1 MNFWSDDTM
10 SKVVTLG
17 QYVEYNGTA
26 GRWWKAS
33 NYKIKSMTHPKLIEE
48 IRMIAHDKLFIALR
62 SDENKPKDAN
72 KILLTDLHATL
83 SNLLST
89 KNAIDKNIKRY
100 DKILKSRDV
109 SIYSALVQ
117 AFEPTKISIEY
128 ENLRTALIKENQEA
142 ESLMQWSEYKD
153 KGYDNFFK
161 QVKKLLPEGDHSKF
175 YHKQIQ
181 ESVNRPKQVS
191 AATSS
196 SNGVVSPSPS
206 IQPKSSKE
214 SNAKPMPDIP
224 KQTPPKN
231 EKTKADG
238 HKPISAVE
246 PSRATAPNPPPKAII
261 SQKPS
266 ITSELELKV
275 ELESAIPEE
284 TIHGTIEKDADD
296 REPKPDIELEPV
308 IAKETLLEKMARQAK
323 DRESTSNKKTQKTV
337 KDKGPISYPIVF
349 KARAWKKYWSNSN
362 APIGKLW
369 CGYLWNCASIGK
381 SYLMNDA
388 PREKLIRQF
397 DVNQDFVVVKHIGK
411 KLHILMFDG
420 VSQSRAPRQWAEF
433 LAEVYV
439 EKKMNIEKLK
449 KHSEEVENWHQNALL
464 RWEKWVEE
472 EYLPKRTHLP
482 SWRLKNEVKT
492 SHTTFIAIEI
502 NKESIRIANIG
513 DSAVFCKQ
521 NSGEI
526 KHLPATY
533 NHLLGPKNIST
544 EKLYDQSDIEYLS
557 LQSNDLNSLLACTD
571 SIADYIFDENPQ
583 ALDKKYT
590 ESLNALSS
598 KGDKFAYM
606 AEMISKG
613 PSNGGWLEDD
623 VSFFSL
629 VNSIVKGGEQ

>member
-1 MNFWSDDTM
+1 ML
-10 SKVVTLG
+10 KVVTLG

-33 NYKIKSMTHPKLIEE
+33 NYKIKAMTHPKLIEE

-128 ENLRTALIKENQEA
+128 NNLRNGLIKKNQEA

-153 KGYDNFFK
+153 KGYDDFFK
-161 QVKKLLPEGDHSKF
+161 QVKKLLPEGVHSKF

-181 ESVNRPKQVS
+181 ESVNKPKQVP

-214 SNAKPMPDIP
+214 SNAK
-224 KQTPPKN
+224 QVSLEN
-231 EKTKADG
+231 REKKADD
-238 HKPISAVE
+238 HKPISTDE
-246 PSRATAPNPPPKAII
+246 PSRATATNPPPKAII
-261 SQKPS
+261 SQKPP
-266 ITSELELKV
+266 ITSELKV
-275 ELESAIPEE
+275 ESKPAITGE
-284 TIHGTIEKDADD
+284 TIHEIIEKDENV
-296 REPKPDIELEPV
+296 REPKPEPV
-308 IAKETLLEKMARQAK
+308 IPKETLLEKMAREAK
-323 DRESTSNKKTQKTV
+323 ERESTSNKKTQKTV
-337 KDKGPISYPIVF
+337 KDKRPISYPIVF

>member
-1 MNFWSDDTM
+1 M
-10 SKVVTLG
+10 SNGATLE
-17 QYVEYNGTA
+17 EYLAYNQSTNWGWHTN
-26 GRWWKAS
+26 
-33 NYKIKSMTHPKLIEE
+33 NYKIKTMTQSKLIKL
-48 IRMIAHDKLFIALR
+48 IRKAGLENLFIVL
-62 SDENKPKDAN
+62 DCMGDKPEDAN
-72 KILLTDLHATL
+72 NILLTDIQTTFSKIADFANIL
-83 SNLLST
+83 N
-89 KNAIDKNIKRY
+89 KNIGRY
-100 DKILKSRDV
+100 DEILKSKKV
-109 SIYSALVQ
+109 SIYSAIVQ

-128 ENLRTALIKENQEA
+128 ENRRRALIRKNQEA
-142 ESLMQWSEYKD
+142 KSLMPWSEYKD

-161 QVKKLLPEGDHSKF
+161 QVKKLLPEGNHSIF

-181 ESVNRPKQVS
+181 ESVNRPKQRH
-191 AATSS
+191 AKS
-196 SNGVVSPSPS
+196 SNGAVSPP

-214 SNAKPMPDIP
+214 TNAKPMPNIP
-224 KQTPPKN
+224 KQTPSQKE
-231 EKTKADG
+231 EKEVDDRKLIFNDEST
-238 HKPISAVE
+238 
-246 PSRATAPNPPPKAII
+246 RATATNPPPKATI

-266 ITSELELKV
+266 ITIELKV
-275 ELESAIPEE
+275 KSNSTIPGE
-284 TIHGTIEKDADD
+284 TIHKTRGKNAGE
-296 REPKPDIELEPV
+296 REPKPDAEPEPV
-308 IAKETLLEKMARQAK
+308 VPKETLLEKMAREAK
-323 DRESTSNKKTQKTV
+323 ERESTNNKKTQKTV

-349 KARAWKKYWSNSN
+349 KTRAWKKYWSNSN
-362 APIGKLW
+362 APIGKPW

-381 SYLMNDA
+381 SYLMNDS

-526 KHLPATY
+526 KHLPTTY

-583 ALDKKYT
+583 ALEKKYA
-590 ESLNALSS
+590 ESLKALSS

-606 AEMISKG
+606 VEMISKG

-629 VNSIVKGGEQ
+629 VHNIVKGGEQ